1 MGAKEA
7 GQTFLAGVLEKLPE
21 SFRAQAKGIFEAPE
35 AADFLTQVG
44 DGTLARSDYSKH
56 MDALKTQ
63 QTALGELETTLK
75 TQQEQNQVWYDANKG
90 AIDDYLRI
98 KPEYDAW
105 KATGGDPAGA
115 GTTPTTPT
123 GTGGGSDMG
132 LTEEQVK
139 KIVTDQVNGAAA
151 DVVAVATWAS
161 KHAVQHFQT
170 FNEVLPVD
178 DLVSATI
185 QARSKGQDLTL
196 DQMYQQRYGE
206 KLQEKATAA
215 HNAQVE
221 SEVQRRLGEEL
232 AKRGPGLPFP
242 TRTDPS
248 PLDAITTPPSD
259 PNAHTVDAAVAHF
272 AQLTAAR
279 G

>member
-1 MGAKEA
+1 MGHD
-7 GQTFLAGVLEKLPE
+7 VI
-21 SFRAQAKGIFEAPE
+21 AQGI
-35 AADFLTQVG
+35 G
-44 DGTLARSDYSKH
+44 DSTLARSDYSKN

-63 QTALGELETTLK
+63 QTALAELETALK

-105 KATGGDPAGA
+105 KAGGGDPPPA
-115 GTTPTTPT
+115 GTTPPTPT
-123 GTGGGSDMG
+123 GTGGSDMG
-132 LTEEQVK
+132 MTEEQIK
-139 KIVTDQVNGAAA
+139 KLVTDTVNGAAA
-151 DVVAVATWAS
+151 DVVGVSTWAA

-170 FNEVLPVD
+170 FGEVLPVD

-185 QARSKGQDLTL
+185 QARAKGQDLTL

-206 KLQEKATAA
+206 KLQAKATEA
-215 HNAQVE
+215 HNAQIE
-221 SEVQRRLGEEL
+221 TEVQRRLGEEL

>member
-7 GQTFLAGVLEKLPE
+7 GQAFLAGVLEKLPE
-21 SFRAQAKGIFEAPE
+21 SLRAQAKGILESPE
-35 AADFLTQVG
+35 AADFLTVVG
-44 DGTLARSDYSKH
+44 DSTLARSDYSKN

-63 QTALGELETTLK
+63 QTALAELETALK

-105 KATGGDPAGA
+105 KAGGGDPPPA

-123 GTGGGSDMG
+123 GTGGSDMG
-132 LTEEQVK
+132 MTEEQIK
-139 KIVTDQVNGAAA
+139 KLIADQVNGAAA
-151 DVVAVATWAS
+151 DVVGVSTWAA

-170 FNEVLPVD
+170 FGEVLPVD

-206 KLQEKATAA
+206 KLQAKATEA
-215 HNAQVE
+215 HNAQIE
-221 SEVQRRLGEEL
+221 TEVQRRLGEEL